1 MSSSTVESSLSKMPR
16 VRDRNV
22 VKRYLDEQQAKNLAE
37 GTIRAYAARL
47 LKASKSVDKPFEKWV
62 RADCTKFLKEI
73 ANRNSNN
80 FHGILLKSFMRWLGK
95 EDVMAGWKPRRP
107 SMNLPAIPTHDEIE
121 RILKE
126 MDLEYR
132 SLFRVVA
139 DSGAR
144 IGDILA
150 LKSHQVH
157 FDKHGE
163 QLRAIITLQSE
174 KTTQGLRLLLVSAA
188 PILSDWMTRS
198 PRLPDGRVWNISY
211 MSANRHFHTARKRAG
226 VETPITIH
234 SLRHARA
241 TEFARSGMSEILM
254 RRQFGWA
261 PGSRM
266 VERYCHL
273 GTKDL
278 DDAVLRANGI
288 KPPAEEPP
296 IIFKP
301 IICPSCNALN
311 DPTYPLCTNCSA
323 DLTRPVASVDELL
336 GVMSKVLNTELLT
349 KDIDKILGDIG
360 EKHPEGLGEDHTI
373 TGNEAVLVRTLMG
386 LGAIS
391 QKITQGLTALSH
403 GTKQLDAAAQ
413 LAQTTKKVR
422 KPRARSS

>member
-1 MSSSTVESSLSKMPR
+1 MSR

-22 VKRYLDEQQAKNLAE
+22 VRRYLDEQQAKNLAE
-37 GTIRAYAARL
+37 GTLCAYAARL
-47 LKASKSVDKPFEKWV
+47 LKASKAVDKPFEKWV
-62 RADCTKFLKEI
+62 RVDCAKFLKEI

-95 EDVMAGWKPRRP
+95 EEVMTWWKPKRP
-107 SMNLPAIPTHDEIE
+107 SMNLPAFPTHDEIE

-144 IGDILA
+144 IGDILT

-157 FDKHGE
+157 FDKHG
-163 QLRAIITLQSE
+163 AIITLQSE
-174 KTTQGLRLLLVSAA
+174 KTTQGLRLRLVSSA
-188 PILSDWMTRS
+188 PILSDWITRS
-198 PRLPDGRVWNISY
+198 PRLPDGRVWDISY
-211 MSANRHFHTARKRAG
+211 MSANRHFHMARKRAG
-226 VETPITIH
+226 IEKLITIH

-266 VERYCHL
+266 VERYAHL
-273 GTKDL
+273 GPKEL

-288 KPPAEEPP
+288 KPPAEEAP

-301 IICPSCNALN
+301 VICPMCNAPN
-311 DPTYPLCTNCSA
+311 DPTYPICINCSA

-336 GVMSKVLNTELLT
+336 GVMSKVLDTELLT

-360 EKHPEGLGEDHTI
+360 EKHPEGLVEDHTI
-373 TGNEAVLVRTLMG
+373 AGNEAVLVRTLIG
-386 LGAIS
+386 LGAVS
-391 QKITQGLTALSH
+391 QKITQGLMVLSR
-403 GTKQLDAAAQ
+403 GTKQLEAAAEVEQ
-413 LAQTTKKVR
+413 EKKKFR
-422 KPRARSS
+422 KPRARGRAAELKDGG